1 MSTALTVILFDIHTY
16 PIKEKGCLFSSP
28 HLLPGKKKALLERKY
43 DLLKVT
49 SGQAAMP
56 GLTFGLLTS
65 HAGFLPANLCDK
77 ASHMLLRV
85 RCRNGRGDGSWQQTQ
100 GPQGSLFRRDG
111 QDLGQARGAL
121 SREGTLI
128 PAHTLGS
135 RDSCGCYLVRHS
147 QVRPEQL
154 PS

>member
-1 MSTALTVILFDIHTY
+1 MAV
-16 PIKEKGCLFSSP
+16 LFSPPSSRQ
-28 HLLPGKKKALLERKY
+28 KKKHFWKGNMTCSRSPVGKQPCQG
-43 DLLKVT
+43 
-49 SGQAAMP
+49 S
-56 GLTFGLLTS
+56 TFGLLTS

-100 GPQGSLFRRDG
+100 GPRGSLFRRDG